1 MEPDAV
7 APASNDGMRRA
18 FWMPALAAAV
28 AMAAGGLTP
37 APAFAACANL
47 VVWHDTAYSEEW
59 TTAHGPHAAA
69 TARLHGVVLPG
80 CNDTGGP
87 TPAPTRVEARRIAGV
102 PPPVAFLADQKIF
115 VAAGYFPQLPGFPLV
130 RTGAPA
136 ADATRTCTLG
146 PALVVTG
153 SARPGTGRLTLGHVR
168 SSLPERLFDHMLI
181 NLEVDAHTRITGL
194 SRNGL
199 PYIGTGQRVRIAA
212 RRCGGSVIARTITP
226 AGPIVPASTAEDILG
241 PGWRG
246 GGGVLHRLGG
256 GNRIAAIIAVLAVV
270 VLLVLG
276 LRAGRRGSTAGAG

>member
-1 MEPDAV
+1 
-7 APASNDGMRRA
+7 MRRA
-18 FWMPALAAAV
+18 LWMLALAATV
-28 AMAAGGLTP
+28 VTAAGGVTP
-37 APAFAACANL
+37 APAFAGCAEL

-69 TARLHGVVLPG
+69 TARLPGVVLPG

-102 PPPVAFLADQKIF
+102 APAVALLADQKIF

-130 RTGAPA
+130 RTGAPV

-146 PALVVTG
+146 PALVLTG
-153 SARPGTGRLTLGHVR
+153 SAVPGTGRLNLGHVR

-226 AGPIVPASTAEDILG
+226 AGPIVPPSTAEDILG
-241 PGWRG
+241 TGWRG
-246 GGGVLHRLGG
+246 GDGVIHQLGG
-256 GNRIAAIIAVLAVV
+256 TARIVGAIAVLG
-270 VLLVLG
+270 VLVLVVLG
-276 LRAGRRGSTAGAG
+276 LRAGRRESPANAG